1 MKAKIALSYLTGASD
16 GQVIVNVKSG
26 LLGIAGNVAI
36 YATPA
41 PALAVVQTALD
52 EFIVAV
58 ANAVGGGIQV
68 TATKNAKRTAL
79 AALVRPLSNYV
90 TDTAGGDLVKLIS
103 SGLPIQKP
111 GAVPIGP
118 LSPPATP
125 IATQGPVSGSL
136 SASSS
141 PLYGAGSYNWRL
153 ALASAPTSYLQTAQT
168 MGARHT
174 FQGLT
179 PGQIYNVELN
189 AVGAAG
195 ASDWS
200 DDGSVMVL

>member
-1 MKAKIALSYLTGASD
+1 MKAKIAFSYLTTASD

-26 LLGIAGNVAI
+26 LLGIAENVVV
-36 YATPA
+36 YATPV
-41 PALAVVQTALD
+41 PPLAAVQTALD
-52 EFIVAV
+52 DFLISVAS
-58 ANAVGGGIQV
+58 AAGGGIGE
-68 TATKNAKRTAL
+68 TATKNAKRIAL

-90 TDTAGGDLVKLIS
+90 TDTAAGDLAKLMS

-111 GAVPIGP
+111 GAAPVGP
-118 LSPPATP
+118 LSTP
-125 IATQGPVSGSL
+125 TTPVAAQGPITGSL
-136 SASSS
+136 SSTSS
-141 PLYGAGSYNWRL
+141 PVYGAGMYNWRL
-153 ALASAPTSYLQTAQT
+153 ALASAPTTYLQTAQT

-174 FQGLT
+174 FKGLT
-179 PGQIYNVELN
+179 PGQVYNVELN